1 MQLLALFLG
10 EPFTAITLA
19 AITLGAPRIAAAA
32 IVLIPVPVALL
43 RLGMQECAGAAPVAG
58 IGRRWQ
64 QQRTHCNDQEQQFHK
79 STRRSTPRLA
89 IMTLIIDLPVG
100 GA

>member
-32 IVLIPVPVALL
+32 IVLIPVPVAPGA
-43 RLGMQECAGAAPVAG
+43 LG
-58 IGRRWQ
+58 
-64 QQRTHCNDQEQQFHK
+64 
-79 STRRSTPRLA
+79 
-89 IMTLIIDLPVG
+89 
-100 GA
+100 